1 MDKIETLYNGFVK
14 DICKVFPEYKERLEN
29 TEDLNGRLTT
39 FLKNLRYNISSIS
52 ERDSKIF
59 QNDPILLENISFK
72 MMWNSNISSNTK
84 KTIWKYLQTFCVLM
98 INLDNGDKIQT
109 VIEKIEAKE
118 KLSKEE
124 KKTVSE
130 MKLLKKLNA
139 SIEENS
145 IEEETN
151 AGLEMD
157 GMEEMGKMFESTGIG
172 KIAKEITQDLNIEE
186 MMKEGGGGIESIMNP
201 NMMSKL
207 FQSITTK
214 MGSLEGEMNTEQLV
228 SEASNICE
236 TMQGNPMFESIMGMQ
251 QSMMG
256 QMNPG
261 STNKDISVRDTS
273 HNSGKTRERLQKKLE
288 QKKKEVV
295 VTKQD
300 SSE

>member
-145 IEEETN
+145 IEGETN